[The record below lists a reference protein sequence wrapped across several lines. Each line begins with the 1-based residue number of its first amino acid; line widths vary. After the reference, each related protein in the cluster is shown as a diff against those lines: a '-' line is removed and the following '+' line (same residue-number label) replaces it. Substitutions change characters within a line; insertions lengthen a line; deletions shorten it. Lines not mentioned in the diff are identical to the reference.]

1 MSEDMGGKMSGLW
14 NKTLVY
20 FGFADDVTETVE
32 EDEDDGTSG
41 IFEMPP
47 TVRKISRSENKRSIA
62 KPFRRPGNSH
72 IRPVSASQ
80 GKVHVIDPINF
91 NPAQRVDYTKKV
103 HTPVILNLQ
112 QVDPNLSKR
121 IIDFVSGLTYAVDG
135 GIQKVAEKVFLLTP
149 KDIEVSA
156 EEKKRLQQKG
166 FFNQF

>member
-1 MSEDMGGKMSGLW
+1 MAGLW
-14 NKTLVY
+14 HKTLVY
-20 FGFADDVTETVE
+20 FGFADDVNAPIEEEE
-32 EDEDDGTSG
+32 EDETSE
-41 IFEMPP
+41 IFEVPP
-47 TVRKISRSENKRSIA
+47 TVRKISRSDAKRTAA
-62 KPFRRPGNSH
+62 KPTGRTKVS
-72 IRPVSASQ
+72 IRPVSSAQ
-80 GKVHVIDPINF
+80 AKVHVVEPRNF
-91 NPAQRVDYTKKV
+91 NDAQRVADKYKID
-103 HTPVILNLQ
+103 TPVIINLQ